1 MMRFAARK
9 RRATM
14 GAAFVCV
21 CVLVMLTSQ
30 PTHARITR
38 EDIRRAHLAFRE
50 KGAASPVGTA
60 DLRCDPSSLPSPP
73 EGAVKFFALGDWGVR
88 GLDVGSDAQ
97 LDVARGISCAARA
110 NEPRFIVTLGDNF
123 YPKGVVSEKDG
134 QFSFKYEEVYTDAAL
149 KVPWFPSL
157 GDHDHLG
164 DVNAQAL
171 YSLKS
176 DRWSMPSAWYVEV
189 VPLPRGGKLQLIF
202 VDWVALE
209 GKYSESDNDRRFQK
223 HLGEAAGKDT
233 SEEHWEWLR
242 RGDELEQA
250 DVAGGCRAQ
259 AVDLGLCPL
268 RKGRRAVPGGGTGET
283 GDQGVHRGRERRH
296 VDKRARSHGPGG
308 VLGAGGRDDAL
319 RNRRHRG
326 L

>member
-1 MMRFAARK
+1 M
-9 RRATM
+9 
-14 GAAFVCV
+14 
-21 CVLVMLTSQ
+21 
-30 PTHARITR
+30 
-38 EDIRRAHLAFRE
+38 IR
-50 KGAASPVGTA
+50 
-60 DLRCDPSSLPSPP
+60 LPFPAP

-202 VDWVALE
+202 VDWEVQRVGQRQTLSKAP
-209 GKYSESDNDRRFQK
+209 R
-223 HLGEAAGKDT
+223 
-233 SEEHWEWLR
+233 
-242 RGDELEQA
+242 
-250 DVAGGCRAQ
+250 
-259 AVDLGLCPL
+259 
-268 RKGRRAVPGGGTGET
+268 GGG
-283 GDQGVHRGRERRH
+283 RE
-296 VDKRARSHGPGG
+296 GY
-308 VLGAGGRDDAL
+308 L
-319 RNRRHRG
+319 
-326 L
+326 